1 MLFTEIMEESQQLA
15 MRPEAGTDTV
25 ENLVAKVRRGQVRI
39 PDFQRPLRWEAPQ
52 VLALFDS
59 IYKGYPIGSL
69 LLQKRSADAATVRIG
84 PLTVTAPATHDALW
98 VIDGQQR
105 LTSLAAGLAR
115 LAPFPATP
123 DDPFVVYFDAL
134 TTDFAAPPRSGTL
147 PSTWVPVAQLLDASG
162 LIEWVFNWQHGQDTS
177 LRTAVFEAGTRLRQY
192 QVPLYTI
199 ETSDQAV
206 LRDIFYRINTSGK
219 MMNWADVHTA
229 LFSGQGEYPST
240 LAELA
245 DELAAKGMGRATES
259 QLLTCLVGFAGLDP
273 SRDISEHYRKEPDAL
288 RHAVHDSLPV
298 IERVLDFLHN
308 EAGIPHLSFLPTAR
322 PLVVLTRYFQLF
334 PQPNYRSLQLL
345 VRWAW
350 RVFLGTALVDER
362 TLARRGVGMLQAGNA
377 EEQAQAL
384 LRLVPNVLPEQR
396 QFVLPDRFNAHA
408 ANGRLALLGLCA
420 FGPVQTDGEPIELD
434 ALVEAPERRRFRR
447 IILTGKGPDSL
458 TSSAANRI
466 LLPDGP
472 LSVRQELLREP
483 YAQKP
488 AFFASHGISEAAWQA
503 LNEDDLPAFLR
514 LRHQALE
521 EAVQQMGNR
530 LAAWGQSDRVSIDQL
545 IATESE
551 IS

>member
-1 MLFTEIMEESQQLA
+1 MEETQQLA

-25 ENLVAKVRRGQVRI
+25 DNLVAKVKRGQVRI

-115 LAPFPATP
+115 LAPFPTMP

-134 TTDFAAPPRSGTL
+134 TTHFATPPRSGTL
-147 PSTWVPVAQLLDASG
+147 PSTWVPVAQLLDASS
-162 LIEWVFNWQHGQDTS
+162 LIEWVFNWQHGQDPA

-199 ETSDQAV
+199 ETSDQTV

-240 LAELA
+240 LSELA

-259 QLLTCLVGFAGLDP
+259 QLLTCMVGFAGLDP

-298 IERVLDFLHN
+298 IERVFDFLRN

-322 PLVVLTRYFQLF
+322 PLVVLTRYFHLF

-350 RVFLGTALVDER
+350 RVFLGTSLVDER
-362 TLARRGVGMLQAGNA
+362 TLVRRGVGMLQAGSA

-384 LRLVPNVLPEQR
+384 LRLVPNVLPEQL
-396 QFVLPDRFNAHA
+396 QFALPDRFNAHA
-408 ANGRLALLGLCA
+408 ANGRLALLGLYTFA
-420 FGPVQTDGEPIELD
+420 PIQADGEPIELD
-434 ALVEAPERRRFRR
+434 ALVEARESGGFRR
-447 IILTGKGPDSL
+447 IILTGKGSNSL

-472 LSVRQELLREP
+472 LSVRQELLKQP
-483 YAQKP
+483 YAQAS
-488 AFFASHGISEAAWQA
+488 AFFASHGISAAAWQA
-503 LNEDDLPAFLR
+503 LNEGDPTGFLH
-514 LRHQALE
+514 LRHGLLE
-521 EAVQQMGNR
+521 EAVRQMGNR
-530 LAAWGQSDRVSIDQL
+530 LAAWGQSDRVSLDQL
-545 IATESE
+545 IAAEPDAV
-551 IS
+551 